1 MDYYMIITYGLLI
14 VGFILFAVGA
24 FVSIFVSEFVGKA
37 LQLIGTMMMIFGGLL
52 LFGSLD

>member
-24 FVSIFVSEFVGKA
+24 FVSIFASEFVGKA